1 MKKISWAIIATVIFA
16 ACNNSA
22 NDEKDVPVDADSLNG
37 TEKRDLNNRNTTVYD
52 SAQHSGDTSSYERMP
67 NKVKDSVPQ

>member
-1 MKKISWAIIATVIFA
+1 MKTALAIIATFFLL

-22 NDEKDVPVDADSLNG
+22 DSDKNN
-37 TEKRDLNNRNTTVYD
+37 TIDTDSFNASEKRDVNNMNTTVYD
-52 SAQHSGDTSSYERMP
+52 SIPKSGDTSSYERMP